1 MGKIVISKEVLV
13 GWTSTIQVRSRGG
26 GYGLLIVIS
35 NKNIHNIKINYS
47 NDYNTKHVLQNEV
60 LDTIKKNYKNVKML
74 LPLNNV
80 ISNIIKLLISDISA
94 LSGFT
99 LTLAMFLIRER
110 HWKRSV
116 IHIDV
121 DLSIPSAARVL
132 FQFDS

>member
-60 LDTIKKNYKNVKML
+60 LDTIKK
-74 LPLNNV
+74 
-80 ISNIIKLLISDISA
+80 IIK
-94 LSGFT
+94 
-99 LTLAMFLIRER
+99 M
-110 HWKRSV
+110 
-116 IHIDV
+116 
-121 DLSIPSAARVL
+121 
-132 FQFDS
+132 